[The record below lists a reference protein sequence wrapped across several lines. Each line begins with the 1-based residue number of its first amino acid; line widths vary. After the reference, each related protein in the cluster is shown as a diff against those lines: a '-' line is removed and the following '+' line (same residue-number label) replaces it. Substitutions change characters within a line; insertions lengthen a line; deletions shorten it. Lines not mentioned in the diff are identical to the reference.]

1 MEDVG
6 AGVVLVN
13 SVAVVLIAIVCLIV
27 IARRRGSH
35 SKLPPGWSGWPLLGE
50 TLSFLKPSPATS
62 MGNFMELRMSRFGKI
77 FSSNL
82 LGAQAIV
89 SADPELNRFVLQ
101 NEMKLFESYWPQHIW
116 KLFGDRNNLGI
127 QTGVDAHK
135 RFRSIVVGAFVTT
148 SRLQTSFLGDADEA
162 AGRLIS
168 SWKDGS
174 VVSVVDAAKKFL
186 FDVMVK
192 NALGME
198 TGDAETEKL
207 RSEFKKFCCGIT
219 TIPINFPGSPYSI
232 SLKAKENIRRIIFS
246 VLGEHMRAGENA
258 ERGRSDFIEWLVK
271 NSSLSQEQI
280 CELIQGI
287 VFASEDTTSRAIP
300 LAIYFLSICP
310 KAIQQLREEHLHVVG
325 SETEDGPSKLTW
337 DGYKQMVFTQCV
349 INETLR
355 LGNIT
360 KLLIKKATTNVEFKG
375 YEIPRGC
382 RVFTYISAGH
392 MDPSLFED
400 PPVFNPWRWLSNA
413 GIVKT
418 DKNFMA
424 FGGGPRHCPGAELA
438 RLQMA
443 AFLRHLVLNYDWW
456 LAEDD
461 EPVAAP
467 LAQFPKGLPI
477 SIRSLTSSKH

>member
-1 MEDVG
+1 MPRSEC
-6 AGVVLVN
+6 
-13 SVAVVLIAIVCLIV
+13 CLCIHK
-27 IARRRGSH
+27 H
-35 SKLPPGWSGWPLLGE
+35 SP
-50 TLSFLKPSPATS
+50 
-62 MGNFMELRMSRFGKI
+62 I
-77 FSSNL
+77 Y
-82 LGAQAIV
+82 I
-89 SADPELNRFVLQ
+89 
-101 NEMKLFESYWPQHIW
+101 YWPQHIW

-135 RFRSIVVGAFVTT
+135 RFRSIIVGAFVTT
-148 SRLQTSFLGDADEA
+148 SGLQTSFLGDADEA
-162 AGRLIS
+162 ARRLIS

-174 VVSVVDAAKKFL
+174 VISVVDAATKFL

-198 TGDAETEKL
+198 PVDAEMEKL

-219 TIPINFPGSPYSI
+219 TIPINFPGSQYSR

-246 VLGEHMRAGENA
+246 VLEEHMRAGENA
-258 ERGRSDFIEWLVK
+258 ERGRSDFIEWLIK

-300 LAIYFLSICP
+300 LAIYFLASSP
-310 KAIQQLREEHLHVVG
+310 KAIQQLREELLQVVG
-325 SETEDGPSKLTW
+325 SEMEDGPSKLTW

-349 INETLR
+349 ISETLR

-360 KLLIKKATTNVEFKG
+360 KLLIKKATTNIEFKG

-400 PPVFNPWRWLSNA
+400 PRVFNPWRWLSNA

-424 FGGGPRHCPGAELA
+424 FGGGPRHCPGTELA
-438 RLQMA
+438 RL
-443 AFLRHLVLNYDWW
+443 
-456 LAEDD
+456 
-461 EPVAAP
+461 
-467 LAQFPKGLPI
+467 
-477 SIRSLTSSKH
+477 

>member
-1 MEDVG
+1 
-6 AGVVLVN
+6 
-13 SVAVVLIAIVCLIV
+13 
-27 IARRRGSH
+27 
-35 SKLPPGWSGWPLLGE
+35 
-50 TLSFLKPSPATS
+50 
-62 MGNFMELRMSRFGKI
+62 MSRFGKI

-82 LGAQAIV
+82 LGARAIV

-135 RFRSIVVGAFVTT
+135 RFRSIIVGAFVTT
-148 SRLQTSFLGDADEA
+148 ARLQTSFLYDADEMA
-162 AGRLIS
+162 RRLIS

-174 VVSVVDAAKKFL
+174 VVPVVDAAKKFL
-186 FDVMVK
+186 FDVIVK

-198 TGDAETEKL
+198 PGKAETEML
-207 RSEFKKFCCGIT
+207 RSEFKKLCCGIT
-219 TIPINFPGSPYSI
+219 TIPMNFPASQYNR
-232 SLKAKENIRRIIFS
+232 SLKAKENIRRIILL

-258 ERGRSDFIEWLVK
+258 EKGRSDFIEWLIK
-271 NSSLSQEQI
+271 NTNLSQEQI

-300 LAIYFLSICP
+300 LAVYFLGGCP
-310 KAIQQLREEHLHVVG
+310 KAIEQLREEHLQVVE
-325 SETEDGPSKLTW
+325 SETKDVSSKLTW
-337 DGYKQMVFTQCV
+337 EGYKQMVFTQCV

-360 KLLIKKATTNVEFKG
+360 KLLIKKASKNVEFKG

-400 PPVFNPWRWLSNA
+400 PRVFNPWRWLSNA

-418 DKNFMA
+418 NNFMA
-424 FGGGPRHCPGAELA
+424 FGGGPRLCPGAELA

-443 AFLRHLVLNYDWW
+443 AFLHHLVLNYDWK
-456 LAEDD
+456 LAEHD

-467 LAQFPKGLPI
+467 LVQFPKGLPI
-477 SIRSLTSSKH
+477 SIRSLTPSNRHF